1 MKKVLEFSLIILFV
15 ITIQAASLQS
25 KNKMVAENANEICPV
40 LTGQQIPDVLV
51 TNLDDTD
58 KNLRELVSAKPT
70 VLIFYRGGW
79 CPYCNSHLS
88 ELIDVEDDLTK
99 LGYQILAVSMDKP
112 SKLKETLDKTE
123 INYTL
128 LSDADAE
135 AVKAFGLA
143 FRVEDE
149 LNKKYLKMGIDLEAS
164 SGESHQILPVP
175 AAFILDTDGKIHY
188 SYVNPDYKTR
198 INAEVLL
205 KAAETASR

>member
-15 ITIQAASLQS
+15 ITIQAAGSQL

-149 LNKKYLKMGIDLEAS
+149 LNEKYLKMGIDLEAS

-205 KAAETASR
+205 KAAETAIR